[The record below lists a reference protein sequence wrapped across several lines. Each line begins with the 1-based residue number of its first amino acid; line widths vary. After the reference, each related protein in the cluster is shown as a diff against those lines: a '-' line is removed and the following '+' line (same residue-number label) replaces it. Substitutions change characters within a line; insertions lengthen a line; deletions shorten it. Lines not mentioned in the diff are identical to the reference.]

1 MNCAPIATLRYFR
14 KFIVRL
20 RDVIDVVFCQ
30 FSLLNLIIIWHICE
44 FAIFC
49 CLYYVCRH
57 YEYRVTFNLT
67 YMVDTDVDLFSSILL
82 VSRTKSL

>member
-20 RDVIDVVFCQ
+20 RDVSDVVFCQ

-67 YMVDTDVDLFSSILL
+67 NVLHG
-82 VSRTKSL
+82 